1 MCDHTGIIVQARLGS
16 TRLPQK
22 MSRRFYAE
30 DSLLSYL
37 LKRLLK
43 SKYPVYVATSTA
55 EADKEIVAI
64 AEQLGIPSFRGSEQD
79 VLQRFIDA
87 ASHFHLDKIIR
98 VCADNPFISI
108 EDLDLLGE
116 MLDAGTEDYVCFKTS
131 QGIPTIKTHYGFW
144 GEGVTL
150 NSLKNVAKWSKEKM
164 DHEHVTIYIYSNP
177 TLSNQR
183 EVHSHRNRTEPDSPN
198 NRYNRR
204 LFSSSSHRGGSCN
217 TRGVFYPPFHCAMC
231 LYPSRMAK
239 YDANPNK
246 EKYKVKE
253 YEHLYNRRDWTKP

>member
-1 MCDHTGIIVQARLGS
+1 MDQ
-16 TRLPQK
+16 Q
-22 MSRRFYAE
+22 
-30 DSLLSYL
+30 
-37 LKRLLK
+37 LKE
-43 SKYPVYVATSTA
+43 T

-150 NSLKNVAKWSKEKM
+150 NSLKNVAKWSKEKL

-177 TLSNQR
+177 THFQIKGKFIPIEIEQSQI
-183 EVHSHRNRTEPDSPN
+183 
-198 NRYNRR
+198 R
-204 LFSSSSHRGGSCN
+204 LTIDTIEDFS
-217 TRGVFYPPFHCAMC
+217 PPFHCAMC

>member
-1 MCDHTGIIVQARLGS
+1 MCNHTGIIVQARLGS

-30 DSLLSYL
+30 DTLLSYL

-64 AEQLGIPSFRGSEQD
+64 AEELGIPSFRGSEQD

-98 VCADNPFISI
+98 VCADNPFISV

-116 MLDAGTEDYVCFKTS
+116 MLDSGSDDYVCFKTS
-131 QGIPTIKTHYGFW
+131 QGTPTIKTHYGFW

-150 NSLKNVAKWSKEKM
+150 NSLKNVNEWSKEKQ
-164 DHEHVTIYIYSNP
+164 DHEHVTIYIYSHP
-177 TLSNQR
+177 TQFQIKERLIPIEIEQSQIRLTIDTIEDFSLAQSIVDSLVTQGESFSPLSIVRCVSTHPEWLSMMQ
-183 EVHSHRNRTEPDSPN
+183 TQIKK
-198 NRYNRR
+198 
-204 LFSSSSHRGGSCN
+204 N
-217 TRGVFYPPFHCAMC
+217 T
-231 LYPSRMAK
+231 K
-239 YDANPNK
+239 
-246 EKYKVKE
+246 
-253 YEHLYNRRDWTKP
+253 